1 MLDGCLI
8 NWQALKTR
16 LYLTL
21 CIASLISGTLPAH
34 AQDLKLWYTQP
45 SQKWTDAL
53 PIGNGHIGA
62 MIYGDALNERL
73 QFNESTLWTGGPR
86 EYQRNGAVKY
96 LPQIRQL
103 IFDGKQKEAET
114 LAGKEF
120 MGMRSNEKTYSADS
134 IAWLKKVQTLTAQ
147 AAENFDDSKWAGLPL
162 PQRNGWETVDGFEGL
177 DGAVW
182 LRTTFDM
189 PADMTGKNMVLN
201 IGRIRDM
208 DRTYVNGKLVGA
220 VNGVDNRKY
229 PIPASALHAGRNVI
243 AIQVVNFWDKGGLTG
258 SKEGVLSVYP
268 EGGDPLHGITLKPN
282 WKYWV
287 QDDNPPAYPRYNA
300 DYQPFADL
308 YLQQADQGSISNY
321 KRDLDISNATAHVF
335 YTQSGVD
342 FTREYLASNPDKV
355 IAMHLTASKP
365 GKINFAAFM
374 KSLHRGYV
382 TKKIDEHTL
391 AVYLKVHNGV
401 LRGVGYLYAR
411 ATGGTIVT
419 DDQQIKITNAD
430 EATLYLTAATNFKN
444 YHDVS
449 GDPEAVCRGRISNA
463 DKKPFDEIRSAHIS
477 DYQHYFNTFSV
488 NFGETTAS
496 PLPTDERIAKFH
508 EASDPGLISLFM
520 QYGRYLLISSS
531 RAGGQP
537 ANLQGLW
544 NDLLTPPWG
553 SKFTTNIN
561 LEMNYWP
568 AEELNL
574 SALNA
579 PLWDMIDDLSQ
590 TGKLTA
596 REHYG
601 APGWVLHHNTD
612 LWRGTAPVNASNH
625 GIWVSG
631 AAWLCHH
638 LWEHYLFTHDEDF
651 LRNQAYPQIKAVAE
665 FFVHNLVKDLKT
677 GYLISTP
684 SNSPEHGGL
693 VAGPTMDHQIIRDVF
708 KNFVSA
714 SEILKAD
721 PALRNTVKAK
731 SAQIAPNKIG
741 SLGELQEWMQDKE
754 DTTEHHRHVSH
765 LWGVYPG
772 TDITWD
778 TPQMME
784 AARQSLLYRGD
795 AATGWSVA
803 WKINLWARF
812 KDGDHALRVL
822 DLMLAPADA
831 VPNHDK
837 GGVYHNLFD
846 AHPPFQIDGNFGG
859 AAGIAEMLVQSQ
871 MGKIELLPALPAAL
885 PDGEVKGLCARGGFV
900 VNFSWKNGAPEHIEI
915 TSTAGQPC
923 TVQFRDKQVH
933 FPTVKGRIY
942 RLDAS
947 LKLL

>member
-1 MLDGCLI
+1 MLDGCSI
-8 NWQALKTR
+8 NLQTLKIR

-21 CIASLISGTLPAH
+21 CIASLISGTLPAR
-34 AQDLKLWYTQP
+34 AQDLKLWYTKP

-86 EYQRNGAVKY
+86 EYQRNSAVKY

-103 IFDGKQKEAET
+103 LFDGKQKEAEA

-120 MGMRSNEKTYSADS
+120 MGLRSNEKNYSADS
-134 IAWLKKVQTLTAQ
+134 AAWLKKVQNLTTPS
-147 AAENFDDSKWAGLPL
+147 AENFDDSKWAEIPL

-182 LRTTFDM
+182 LRISFEL
-189 PADMTGKNMVLN
+189 PADMVGKNMVLN

-208 DRTYVNGKLVGA
+208 DHTYVNGKLIGA

-229 PIPASALHAGRNVI
+229 PIPASVLHAGRNVI
-243 AIQVVNFWDKGGLTG
+243 AIQVINFWDKGGFTG

-268 EGGDPLHGITLKPN
+268 EGGDPLKGIALKPN

-335 YTQSGVD
+335 YTQNGID

-355 IAMHLTASKP
+355 IGVHLTASQP

-391 AVYLKVHNGV
+391 AIYLKVHNGV
-401 LRGVGYLYAR
+401 LRGVGYLYAK
-411 ATGGTIVT
+411 ATGGAIDI

-430 EATLYLTAATNFKN
+430 EATLYFLAATNFKN

-449 GDPEAVCRGRISNA
+449 GDPEAICKGVINVV
-463 DKKPFDEIRSAHIS
+463 DKKAFDAVRSAHIS
-477 DYQHYFNTFSV
+477 DYQYYFNTFSID
-488 NFGETTAS
+488 FGETADN

-508 EASDPGLISLFM
+508 EASDPALISLFM

-574 SALNA
+574 SALNQ

-638 LWEHYLFTHDEDF
+638 LWEHYLFTHDEAF
-651 LRNQAYPQIKAVAE
+651 LRNEAYPQIKAVAE
-665 FFVHNLVKDLKT
+665 FFVHNLVKDPKP

-708 KNFVSA
+708 KNFISA
-714 SEILKAD
+714 SEILNTD
-721 PALRNTVKAK
+721 PTLRNTVKTKYAR
-731 SAQIAPNKIG
+731 IAPNRIG
-741 SLGELQEWMQDKE
+741 SLGDLQEWMEDKE

-778 TPQMME
+778 KPEMMK

-822 DLMLAPADA
+822 DLMLSPADA

-859 AAGIAEMLVQSQ
+859 AAGIAEMLLQSQ
-871 MGKIELLPALPAAL
+871 MGKIELLPALPSAL
-885 PDGEVKGLCARGGFV
+885 PNGEVKGLCARGGFV
-900 VNFSWKNGAPEHIEI
+900 VNFNWKDGAPEHIEI
-915 TSTAGQPC
+915 TSAAGQPC
-923 TVQFRDKQVH
+923 TVRFKDKQIH
-933 FPTVKGRIY
+933 FATVKGHTY
-942 RLDAS
+942 RLDSS